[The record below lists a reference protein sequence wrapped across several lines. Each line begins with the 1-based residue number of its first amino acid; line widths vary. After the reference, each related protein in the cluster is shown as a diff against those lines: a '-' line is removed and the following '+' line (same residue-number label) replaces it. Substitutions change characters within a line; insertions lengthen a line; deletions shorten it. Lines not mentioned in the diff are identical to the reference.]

1 MRKVRNLISM
11 PVIYRRK
18 KIGRLIQVQLSPDLK
33 QMEGVWVDGGLR
45 GTLYIPSEQLSMI
58 GKMAVMADA
67 RGTRRKLHN
76 IQPLYRAVSTD
87 GRRLGAI
94 VGAEVDEISFLVC
107 RLELMRG
114 IWDDYYFG
122 RFPVVHYSVNPEKS
136 EVIVLDP
143 ANDEEREDDPQ

>member
-1 MRKVRNLISM
+1 MRKVRNLIGM

-18 KIGRLIQVQLSPDLK
+18 KIGRLIQAQLSPDLR
-33 QMEGVWVDGGLR
+33 QMEGIWIDGGLR

-58 GKMAVMADA
+58 GRMAVMADA
-67 RGTRRKLHN
+67 RGTRKKLCN
-76 IQPLYRAVSTD
+76 IQPFYRAVSTD

-94 VGAEVDEISFLVC
+94 VGAEVDEISFLIC

-114 IWDDYYFG
+114 IWDDYYLG
-122 RFPVVHYSVNPEKS
+122 RFPVTHYSVNPERS

-143 ANDEEREDDPQ
+143 ANVEEREDDPQ